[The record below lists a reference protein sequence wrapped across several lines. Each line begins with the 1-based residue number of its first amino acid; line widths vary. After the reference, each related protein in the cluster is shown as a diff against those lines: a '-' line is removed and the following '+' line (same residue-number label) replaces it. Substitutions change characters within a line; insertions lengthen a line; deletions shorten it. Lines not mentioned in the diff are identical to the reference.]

1 MPVHDLPDLTEDIEL
16 MREAARKAGALALA
30 YLKAQESLKSWDKSD
45 ASPVTEADLAVNTY
59 LAEALRQAR
68 PDYGWLSE
76 ETLDDQA
83 GRARLRTWVVDPI
96 DGTRAFMRGNDP
108 NWCIGIAIVEQGVAV
123 AGVVYAPAHDEMY
136 EASKGSGARLN
147 GKVIHVTECC
157 AEEGARLITN
167 QTMIDHPAWP
177 QPWPPVIVSNPKPNA
192 TLYRLALVASGRW
205 DGMVVLFRKY
215 DWDLAAGAILVA
227 EAGGAVT
234 THLSEHLQFNR
245 SVPAQRSA
253 IAAGKALHAL
263 LIERV
268 KHVDL
273 PEPNA

>member
-1 MPVHDLPDLTEDIEL
+1 MPVPDLPDLSDDVEL

-30 YLKAQESLKSWDKSD
+30 YLKAQETLKTWDKSD
-45 ASPVTEADLAVNTY
+45 ASPVTEADLAVNTF
-59 LAEALRQAR
+59 LAETLRDAR
-68 PDYGWLSE
+68 PEYGWLSE

-83 GRARLRTWVVDPI
+83 GRVRRRTWVVDPI

-108 NWCIGIAIVEQGVAV
+108 NWCIGIAVVEDGEAV

-136 EASKGSGARLN
+136 EASRGNGARLN
-147 GKVIHVTECC
+147 GEMIRVSACC
-157 AEEGARLITN
+157 DEEGARLITN

-177 QPWPPVIVSNPKPNA
+177 HPWPKVVVSNPKPNA
-192 TLYRLALVASGRW
+192 TLYRLALVASGTW
-205 DGMVVLFRKY
+205 DGVVVLFRKY
-215 DWDLAAGAILVA
+215 DWDLAAGAILVS
-227 EAGGAVT
+227 EAGGVVT
-234 THLSEHLQFNR
+234 THLAEAFQFNR
-245 SVPAQRSA
+245 AVPAQRSVV
-253 IAAGKALHAL
+253 AAGKALQAL